1 MRLGFRERPS
11 VGDVYPGERRAQE
24 VARAQRRARLQA
36 MNAAMHPLAWVVFLI
51 VGTTAVVTEL
61 DALPGVAIIGTLL
74 LWYQVSHAEQTLA
87 DNEARRDERRNRLY
101 RP

>member
-1 MRLGFRERPS
+1 
-11 VGDVYPGERRAQE
+11 
-24 VARAQRRARLQA
+24 

-74 LWYQVSHAEQTLA
+74 LWYQVAHAQQILA
-87 DNEARRDERRNRLY
+87 DDDVRRDDGRNHLY